1 MLGFGDRR
9 EQPLPRL
16 LFKKNTR
23 GKGSGKRLM
32 RYLYTVDDD
41 QLFAYAPGRRDFF
54 RAGDDG
60 LWAHESHGW
69 LVAAESGET
78 LAHRTGDVYYGA
90 VDGERLYRVTADPV
104 PEVEKNGSGTDQR
117 PRPRR
122 ATHRVV
128 RTRH

>member
-1 MLGFGDRR
+1 VAVGTVTLATACDSR
-9 EQPLPRL
+9 E
-16 LFKKNTR
+16 
-23 GKGSGKRLM
+23 KGSGRRQM
-32 RYLYTVDDD
+32 RYLYTADDD

-54 RAGDDG
+54 RAGDDL

-90 VDGERLYRVTADPV
+90 VDGRRLYRVTADRMPDA
-104 PEVEKNGSGTDQR
+104 ESSESGSDRT

-122 ATHRVV
+122 ATQRVA
-128 RTRH
+128 RSRH

>member
-1 MLGFGDRR
+1 MS
-9 EQPLPRL
+9 Q
-16 LFKKNTR
+16 
-23 GKGSGKRLM
+23 M
-32 RYLYTVDDD
+32 RYLYTTEDD

-54 RAGDDG
+54 RAGDDR

-90 VDGERLYRVTADPV
+90 IHGERLYRVTADPI
-104 PEVEKNGSGTDQR
+104 PDVEPSESAANQS

-122 ATHRVV
+122 ATHRV
-128 RTRH
+128 TRSLH